1 MECFYDQFILNFNGS
16 ILKILKTF
24 LDYLMIGVVAIFLNR
39 LFYSRTSTVEQ
50 PSNYGMNHTVWYHW
64 YRRQQ
69 TRPSTSSPFWI
80 SEIVNLVLGLVILI
94 QESGTK
100 TLAQQAKKARMKT
113 KTPADNDMGANGR
126 ASKVLDGEEPCN
138 RPPSQSLGWSQP
150 NVFQVTL

>member
-1 MECFYDQFILNFNGS
+1 MFLWSIYLEFQWEHFKDFENVSWLSNDWSGCNVCEQTVLLLSNQATMVWFIPYES
-16 ILKILKTF
+16 
-24 LDYLMIGVVAIFLNR
+24 YRMISLI
-39 LFYSRTSTVEQ
+39 
-50 PSNYGMNHTVWYHW
+50 
-64 YRRQQ
+64 
-69 TRPSTSSPFWI
+69 STSSPFWI

>member
-24 LDYLMIGVVAIFLNR
+24 LDYLMIGVVAMFANR
-39 LFYSRTSTVEQ
+39 LFYCWATKQ
-50 PSNYGMNHTVWYHW
+50 LWYES
-64 YRRQQ
+64 YRMISLI
-69 TRPSTSSPFWI
+69 STSSPFWI